1 MEQKATMKGKRRM
14 IIANN
19 DEEKRSEI
27 WKIVTLVSSIL
38 IIVIAIYFLT
48 RLFTVNPLKGQWED
62 EDGNLNLKI
71 ESKEELIAEIP
82 EVTESAGVE
91 VKMNYVLD
99 KDEKTIEISVD
110 EEDLQKLIEESD
122 GQYTKEM
129 LENAVSP
136 IVTTFNYNVEQGQ
149 LTLTEREY
157 GEQLIFLEK

>member
-99 KDEKTIEISVD
+99 KDEKTIEISVN
-110 EEDLQKLIEESD
+110 EEELQKLIEESD

>member
-1 MEQKATMKGKRRM
+1 M

-48 RLFTVNPLKGQWED
+48 KLFTVNPLKGQWED

-110 EEDLQKLIEESD
+110 EEELQQLVDESE

-129 LENAVSP
+129 LVNAVSP

-157 GEQLIFLEK
+157 GEQMIFLEK

>member
-1 MEQKATMKGKRRM
+1 M

-99 KDEKTIEISVD
+99 KDEKTIEISVNEEELQQLVD
-110 EEDLQKLIEESD
+110 ESE

-157 GEQLIFLEK
+157 GEQMIFLEK

>member
-1 MEQKATMKGKRRM
+1 M

-48 RLFTVNPLKGQWED
+48 KLFTVNPLKGQWED

-82 EVTESAGVE
+82 EVTESTGVE

-110 EEDLQKLIEESD
+110 EEELQQLVDESE

-129 LENAVSP
+129 LVNAVSP
-136 IVTTFNYNVEQGQ
+136 TVTTFNYNVEQGQ

-157 GEQLIFLEK
+157 GEQMIFLEK

>member
-1 MEQKATMKGKRRM
+1 M

-48 RLFTVNPLKGQWED
+48 KLFTVNPLKGQWED

-82 EVTESAGVE
+82 EVTESTGVE

-110 EEDLQKLIEESD
+110 EEELQQLVDESE

-129 LENAVSP
+129 LVNAVSP

-157 GEQLIFLEK
+157 GEQMIFLEK

>member
-1 MEQKATMKGKRRM
+1 MKGKRRM

-71 ESKEELIAEIP
+71 ESNEELIAEIP

-91 VKMNYVLD
+91 VKMSYVLD
-99 KDEKTIEISVD
+99 KDEKTIEISVN
-110 EEDLQKLIEESD
+110 EEELQKLTEESD

-129 LENAVSP
+129 LENAISP

>member
-1 MEQKATMKGKRRM
+1 M

-110 EEDLQKLIEESD
+110 EEELQQLVDESE

-129 LENAVSP
+129 LVNAVSP

-157 GEQLIFLEK
+157 GEQMIFLEK

>member
-1 MEQKATMKGKRRM
+1 MKGTCRM

-110 EEDLQKLIEESD
+110 EEELQQLVDESE

-129 LENAVSP
+129 LVNAVSP

-157 GEQLIFLEK
+157 GEQMIFLEK

>member
-1 MEQKATMKGKRRM
+1 M

-38 IIVIAIYFLT
+38 IVLIAIYFLT

-99 KDEKTIEISVD
+99 KDEKTIEISVN
-110 EEDLQKLIEESD
+110 EEELQKLVEESE

-136 IVTTFNYNVEQGQ
+136 IMTTFNYNVEQGQ

-157 GEQLIFLEK
+157 GEQMIFLEK

>member
-1 MEQKATMKGKRRM
+1 M

-48 RLFTVNPLKGQWED
+48 KLFTVNPLKGQWED

-91 VKMNYVLD
+91 E
-99 KDEKTIEISVD
+99 DE
-110 EEDLQKLIEESD
+110 LCA
-122 GQYTKEM
+122 G
-129 LENAVSP
+129 
-136 IVTTFNYNVEQGQ
+136 
-149 LTLTEREY
+149 
-157 GEQLIFLEK
+157 